1 MRRTNKTMKKR
12 RTTNEMMGMTLKRMK
27 MCKTR
32 SFKQSLNAD
41 GMINDMVIN
50 FFILNLNL
58 KQGQHIFN
66 SFFYSYLCQ
75 KEYEKIRKWKN
86 HLNIFEKKCLL
97 LPVFKAADQTSIFH
111 LDSMHPIGHDS
122 SEIFKTI
129 REYLESEWRYYNGGK
144 PMIKIGIK
152 KLKSNVVDCG
162 VYMMHFMETFIQK
175 SPDNLMME
183 FVDKMLFSNKII
195 LRRRIRYEILKAV
208 ASSANKPKKVLKVY
222 RRYKH

>member
-12 RTTNEMMGMTLKRMK
+12 RTTNEMMGMMLKRMK

-32 SFKQSLNAD
+32 SKQKTNKTSRTAGLSDEGLFITNTDLQSLNAD
-41 GMINDMVIN
+41 RMINDTVVN

-58 KQGQHIFN
+58 KQGQHVFN

-86 HLNIFEKKCLL
+86 HLNIFEKN
-97 LPVFKAADQTSIFH
+97 
-111 LDSMHPIGHDS
+111 
-122 SEIFKTI
+122 SEIFKTV

-144 PMIKIGIK
+144 PMIKIGVPHQ
-152 KLKSNVVDCG
+152 SNAVDCG

-175 SPDNLMME
+175 SPDNLTME

-195 LRRRIRYEILKAV
+195 FRCRIQYEILKAA
-208 ASSANKPKKVLKVY
+208 ASSVNKPKKVLKVY